1 MAIGLEVAF
10 LPGLALARNLDY
22 EGDWKRHL
30 LLTPSLGLLICLGL
44 AGVNFV
50 LGWSLETLT
59 WLIIASNILAL
70 IAIRV
75 EIDQRKEKDI
85 IERSPWFWICL
96 LYTSP
101 SPRDFG

>member
-75 EIDQRKEKDI
+75 EMTNEKRKTSLKEA
-85 IERSPWFWICL
+85 RGSGYL
-96 LYTSP
+96 L
-101 SPRDFG
+101 